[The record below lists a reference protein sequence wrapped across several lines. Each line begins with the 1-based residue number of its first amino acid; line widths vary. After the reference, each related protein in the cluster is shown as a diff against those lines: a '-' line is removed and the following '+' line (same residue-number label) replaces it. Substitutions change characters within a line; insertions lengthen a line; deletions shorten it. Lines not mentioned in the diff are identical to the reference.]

1 MLRYSALYLISFLF
15 SKFLGLDRT
24 MRCFRWVGS
33 LFQPWVSHTRSE
45 DLIEL
50 ELKRAL
56 EKVPL
61 AAKCLDQ
68 AIVTWTVLN
77 FHRYPAYL
85 KIGLS
90 ITPLESHAW
99 VVVGN
104 RIFVDSYNLADLT
117 VVADY
122 GPWPQNLTTPT
133 EDRKPNSEEK

>member
-24 MRCFRWVGS
+24 VRFFRWGGS
-33 LFQPWVSHTRSE
+33 LLQPWLNHTRAE

-50 ELKRAL
+50 ELKQAL

-77 FHRYPAYL
+77 FHRYPAHL

-99 VVVGN
+99 VVVRD
-104 RIFVDSYNLADLT
+104 RIFVDSYNLVDLT

-122 GPWPQNLTTPT
+122 GPWPQNLTTPI
-133 EDRKPNSEEK
+133 EDRTPNSEEK

>member
-1 MLRYSALYLISFLF
+1 MLRFSALYLISFLF
-15 SKFLGLDRT
+15 SKFLGLDKTVRF
-24 MRCFRWVGS
+24 FRWGGT
-33 LFQPWVSHTRSE
+33 LLQPFLSHTRSE
-45 DLIEL
+45 DQIEL
-50 ELKRAL
+50 ELKKAL

-77 FHRYPAYL
+77 FHRYPAQL

-99 VVVGN
+99 VMVRE

-117 VVADY
+117 VVAEY
-122 GPWPQNLTTPT
+122 GSWPQNLTTPT